1 MTRKPSQLRAKQTVE
16 DIIDAGFRA
25 IMSYGVMGTSTRHI
39 ADLAGVSVG
48 SVYEY
53 FNDKEAIYEA
63 MSQHFVDELYGMLK
77 ALTPGIIQME
87 LAQAV
92 ETILYRFRDF
102 LSQRDQR
109 YLIFLR
115 YASDM
120 NYVKHIN
127 QVELVL
133 MRLIMQYMEHHPQY
147 LKITDFIPTLYVC
160 INSGIFNVLR
170 YLIIPSPMLTF
181 DDMVRAQTR
190 MVMAFMH
197 AELREAEQHSTQT

>member
-39 ADLAGVSVG
+39 ADLAEVSVG

-53 FNDKEAIYEA
+53 FNDKEAIFEA
-63 MSQHFVDELYGMLK
+63 MSQHFVDELYAMLK
-77 ALTPGIIQME
+77 TLLPDIIKME
-87 LAQAV
+87 LAPAV
-92 ETILYRFRDF
+92 EIILHRFRDF
-102 LSQRDQR
+102 LNQHEQR

-127 QVELVL
+127 QVELFL

-147 LKITDFIPTLYVC
+147 LKIKDFIPTLYVC

-190 MVMAFMH
+190 MVMVFMN
-197 AELREAEQHSTQT
+197 AEMAEAEQTAAQR